1 MTGTAIKPNYGI
13 DADRVLAVDAPLAA
27 LRRRYDG
34 RYAVDELG
42 TDPHFLDI
50 VAPLGAPMRVHV
62 ERAENLPRAGSAL
75 IVANRGLGL
84 FEPIVLVLGVR
95 RANGRRLRVVGAPD
109 LPVLGPLLN
118 KLGAIGSQ
126 PGDVAALL
134 RAGHLAAAPL
144 GPTWLS
150 AGRGGVW
157 LGHPPLQETKLA
169 KSTRGAGE
177 PPRALLAA
185 TLGFPVIP
193 VAVKPGGPLGLPVRA
208 WRVLV
213 GEPLLPP
220 SGTEADDQLAA
231 AEISE
236 AVRDAVHDLLREV

>member
-1 MTGTAIKPNYGI
+1 MSAPAIKPNYGI
-13 DADRVLAVDAPLAA
+13 DVDRVLAVDSPLAA

-42 TDPHFLDI
+42 ADPHFMDV
-50 VAPLGAPMRVHV
+50 VAPLGAPVRVHV
-62 ERAENLPRAGSAL
+62 ERGENLPRVGPAL
-75 IVANRGLGL
+75 IVANRGVGL
-84 FEPIVLVLGVR
+84 FEPIVLVIGVR
-95 RANGRRLRVVGAPD
+95 RVNGRRLRVVGAPE
-109 LPVLGPLLN
+109 LPVVGPLLN
-118 KLGAIGSQ
+118 KLGAIGSR

-134 RAGHLAAAPL
+134 RSGHLAAAPL
-144 GPTWLS
+144 GRTWLS
-150 AGRGGVW
+150 
-157 LGHPPLQETKLA
+157 P
-169 KSTRGAGE
+169 GAGE

-193 VAVKPGGPLGLPVRA
+193 VAIRPGGPLGLPVRP

-236 AVRDAVHDLLREV
+236 AARDALHDLLREV

>member
-13 DADRVLAVDAPLAA
+13 DADRVLAVDAPLDA
-27 LRRRYDG
+27 LRRRFDG

-42 TDPHFLDI
+42 ADPHFMDV
-50 VAPLGAPMRVHV
+50 VAPLGAPIRVHV
-62 ERAENLPRAGSAL
+62 ERAENLPQVGPAL
-75 IVANRGLGL
+75 LVANRGLGL
-84 FEPIVLVLGVR
+84 LEPIVLVLGVR
-95 RANGRRLRVVGAPD
+95 RATGRRLRVVGAPD
-109 LPVLGPLLN
+109 LPVVGPMLN
-118 KLGAIGSQ
+118 KLGAIGSL
-126 PGDVAALL
+126 PSDVAALL

-144 GPTWLS
+144 APSWLTR
-150 AGRGGVW
+150 GRGGVW
-157 LGHPPLQETKLA
+157 LGHPSPQETKPA

-193 VAVKPGGPLGLPVRA
+193 VAVRPGGPLGLPVRR

>member
-1 MTGTAIKPNYGI
+1 VRGGERGQAGGGITGTAIKPNYGI

-84 FEPIVLVLGVR
+84 FEPIALVLGVR

-150 AGRGGVW
+150 
-157 LGHPPLQETKLA
+157 P
-169 KSTRGAGE
+169 GAGE

-193 VAVKPGGPLGLPVRA
+193 VAVKPGGPLGLPMRA

-236 AVRDAVHDLLREV
+236 AVRDAVHDLLREA